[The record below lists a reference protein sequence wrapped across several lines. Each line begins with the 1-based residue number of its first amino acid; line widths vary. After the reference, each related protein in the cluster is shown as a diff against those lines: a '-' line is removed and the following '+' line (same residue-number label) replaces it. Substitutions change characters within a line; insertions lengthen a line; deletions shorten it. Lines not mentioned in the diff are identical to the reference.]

1 MFSLRRTLATASMA
15 GMAVLA
21 AMPAAAQQTD
31 DRPTIAIISF
41 TNGVIGKTQHEEL
54 DALRVGIVD
63 LLTGAMAANP
73 RLRVVER
80 ERIQAI
86 LAEQGLSKT
95 ENIDK
100 STAVRLGKL
109 LGAHHIITGGFIT
122 DTKGNMRLTT
132 RSVNAETGAIEYSQ
146 VVPGKSDDVL
156 TLIDQAAEKLNSG
169 LKLPPMPRVSMAPT
183 ESQRPATMPAS
194 GEGQAES
201 TEMKKDAKLDLKTA
215 VLYSRAISQMDAGNR
230 AQAQESFQAV
240 LTQFPNFAP
249 AKEKLAKL
257 QSSSSGE

>member
-1 MFSLRRTLATASMA
+1 MFSLRRTLATAAMA
-15 GMAVLA
+15 GLAVLA
-21 AMPAAAQQTD
+21 AQPAAAQAD

-54 DALRVGIVD
+54 DALRFGIVD

-80 ERIQAI
+80 ERVQAI
-86 LAEQGLSKT
+86 LAEQGLSKSD
-95 ENIDK
+95 NIDK
-100 STAVRLGKL
+100 ATAVRLGKL

-122 DTKGNMRLTT
+122 DTKGNMRLTS
-132 RSVNAETGAIEYSQ
+132 RSVNAETGAIEYAQ
-146 VVPGKSDDVL
+146 DVRGKSDDVL

-183 ESQRPATMPAS
+183 ESQQPATTMPAS
-194 GEGQAES
+194 SEKAEEK
-201 TEMKKDAKLDLKTA
+201 EMKKDAKLDLKTA
-215 VLYSRAISQMDAGNR
+215 VLYSRAISQMDSGNR
-230 AQAQESFQAV
+230 AQAQQSFQAV

-257 QSSSSGE
+257 QASSSGE

>member
-1 MFSLRRTLATASMA
+1 MLSLRRTLATASMA
-15 GMAVLA
+15 GLAVLA
-21 AMPAAAQQTD
+21 ALPAAAQQAD

-54 DALRVGIVD
+54 DALRFGIVD

-73 RLRVVER
+73 RIRVVER

-86 LAEQGLSKT
+86 LAEQGLSKSD
-95 ENIDK
+95 NIDK

-109 LGAHHIITGGFIT
+109 LGAHHIITGGFIA
-122 DTKGNMRLTT
+122 DSKGKMVLTS
-132 RSVNAETGAIEYSQ
+132 RSVNAETGIIEYSQ
-146 VVPGKSDDVL
+146 NVTGKSDDVL
-156 TLIDQAAEKLNSG
+156 TLIDQAADKLNAG

-183 ESQRPATMPAS
+183 QSQQPSTMPAS
-194 GEGQAES
+194 GEKAEEK
-201 TEMKKDAKLDLKTA
+201 EMKKDAKLDLKTA
-215 VLYSRAISQMDAGNR
+215 VLYSRAISQMDSGNR
-230 AQAQESFQAV
+230 AQAQQSFQAV

-257 QSSSSGE
+257 QASSSGE

>member
-21 AMPAAAQQTD
+21 ALPAAAQTD

-41 TNGVIGKTQHEEL
+41 TNGVLGKTQHEEL
-54 DALRVGIVD
+54 DALRFGIVD

-73 RLRVVER
+73 RIRVIER

-100 STAVRLGKL
+100 ATAVRLGKL
-109 LGAHHIITGGFIT
+109 LGVHHIIMGGFIA
-122 DTKGNMRLTT
+122 DTKGKMVLTS
-132 RSVNAETGAIEYSQ
+132 RSVSAESGAIEYSQ
-146 VVPGKSDDVL
+146 SVTGKSDDVL

-183 ESQRPATMPAS
+183 ESQQPATTPAS
-194 GEGQAES
+194 GEKTEEK
-201 TEMKKDAKLDLKTA
+201 EMKKDAKLDLKTA
-215 VLYSRAISQMDAGNR
+215 VLYSRAISQMDSGNR

>member
-1 MFSLRRTLATASMA
+1 MFSLRRTLAASMA
-15 GMAVLA
+15 GLAVLA
-21 AMPAAAQQTD
+21 AMPAAAQQAD

-41 TNGVIGKTQHEEL
+41 SNGVIGKTQHEEL

-86 LAEQGLSKT
+86 LAEQGLSKSD
-95 ENIDK
+95 NIDK
-100 STAVRLGKL
+100 ATAVRLGKL
-109 LGAHHIITGGFIT
+109 LGAHHIITGGFIA
-122 DTKGNMRLTT
+122 DTKGKMVLTS
-132 RSVNAETGAIEYSQ
+132 RSVNAETGIIEYSQ
-146 VVPGKSDDVL
+146 NVTGKSEDVL

-169 LKLPPMPRVSMAPT
+169 LKLPPMPRVSMAPAQ
-183 ESQRPATMPAS
+183 SQQPATVPAS
-194 GEGQAES
+194 SGSANHES
-201 TEMKKDAKLDLKTA
+201 HEMKKDAKLDLKTA
-215 VLYSRAISQMDAGNR
+215 VLYSRAISQMDSGNR

-240 LTQFPNFAP
+240 LTSFPNFAP

-257 QSSSSGE
+257 QASSSGE